1 MSLPELRLLISQL
14 PRAER
19 AELLRELADELHSG
33 ASSMVHPAPAIDREA
48 WVKKLEQ
55 LQSLTASKTLRPSQ
69 EVLNEL
75 RADRI

>member
-14 PRAER
+14 PRAEQ
-19 AELLRELADELHSG
+19 AELLRELAYELHSG
-33 ASSMVHPAPAIDREA
+33 ASSTVHSTPALDREA

-55 LQSLTASKTLRPSQ
+55 LQSLTASKTLRPSL
-69 EVLNEL
+69 EVLDEL